1 MLWSSL
7 SSLLSLVSCLLT
19 NLCALNETQQENS
32 YMYVCTHKG
41 KKKQKQEQNKKKK
54 KKRKR
59 THIEERCRTAF
70 SQAKYLKIS
79 LHLFYK

>member
-54 KKRKR
+54 KKGK
-59 THIEERCRTAF
+59 E
-70 SQAKYLKIS
+70 LKLKKEVELHS
-79 LHLFYK
+79 LKQNTSK

>member
-41 KKKQKQEQNKKKK
+41 KKTKTRKKKK
-54 KKRKR
+54 KKKKKGKEL
-59 THIEERCRTAF
+59 I
-70 SQAKYLKIS
+70 LKKDVELPS
-79 LHLFYK
+79 L